1 MSIPLPSSD
10 QQKLSH
16 PNILLVKLS
25 SLGDVLHNLP
35 IVWDLRSRFPNAR
48 IDWVVEEAY
57 VHLLEPLRSQPGFRG
72 IDRIIPF
79 GLRRWKH
86 HLLKRESWH
95 EFFAFKHVL
104 QEVAYDYVIETQG
117 LIKSALVCALAKKAP
132 GAIVAGLGN
141 ATQFSGYEPQA
152 RMFYTQ
158 SVQVPEQCHA
168 VDRSRWVMSSALD
181 CPLIGRDEA
190 PRFYPTEFVNSI
202 SATQVAG
209 LEKPYVLFFHSTA
222 RAAKRWPNEDWIA
235 LGNALSRIGY
245 QIVLPWGS
253 DAEKAVSQALCK
265 QIPGSFVPNRFSI
278 EEAFS
283 VIHSAALTIGVDTG
297 LTHLAAVLGR
307 PTIEIYCDSPLWK
320 TEGYW
325 STQIINLGDMH
336 SPPSSQDVL
345 TASLKLLT

>member
-35 IVWDLRSRFPNAR
+35 IVWDLRSRFPDAR

-86 HLLKRESWH
+86 HLLKRDSWH

-104 QEVAYDYVIETQG
+104 QEVTYDYVIETQG

-190 PRFYPTEFVNSI
+190 PRFYPAEFVNSI

-325 STQIINLGDMH
+325 STQIINLGDMQ